1 MNKLRGFIIVKETMF
16 IQNHFYKSKY
26 SLILLFLSIF
36 LINSP
41 VYALEKNFPVGSN
54 KISLYYP
61 KDWQHAF
68 NFLNT
73 PLTLFG
79 PVLNGRRAVISIN
92 NTDIPN
98 FSFNKKELKD
108 NEGSYKEGRLKW
120 LKKNKGK
127 VVRFTGYRISKWKN
141 IPEVHSIGYS
151 YTIKNDLFLE
161 KSYFFNCNNELFNIS
176 TLMTWEQNKEHGKI
190 LKKILTSLKC
200 LK

>member
-1 MNKLRGFIIVKETMF
+1 LKETNF
-16 IQNHFYKSKY
+16 TQIHFYNYKY
-26 SLILLFLSIF
+26 LLILLFLTFF
-36 LINSP
+36 LTNSP
-41 VYALEKNFPVGSN
+41 TLAMEKKFPVGSN

-61 KDWQHAF
+61 EKWQHAF
-68 NFLNT
+68 NFLST

-79 PVLNGRRAVISIN
+79 PVLDGRRAVISIN

-98 FSFNKKELKD
+98 FSFDKKELQD
-108 NEGSYKEGRLKW
+108 NEGSYKKGRLKW

-127 VVRFTGYRISKWKN
+127 VVRFTGYRVSKWKN

-176 TLMTWEQNKEHGKI
+176 TLMTWKQNKEHGKTV
-190 LKKILTSLKC
+190 KKILNSLKC
-200 LK
+200 LN